1 VVLAVR
7 GQGDPSTLSRAIQS
21 SLLGIDPNLAF
32 PVVVS
37 SESLLER
44 GTGSQ
49 RLSARVAGALG
60 LLALL
65 LSAIGVY
72 GVVAFAVSSRT
83 REIGLRMAMGATR
96 GEVLQQVLRD
106 GVKLAVPGLFIGGL
120 FAMALAM
127 AFQAQFFGLSPVDP
141 VSFGGAIGVLFLVV
155 LLASVAPARKASGI
169 DPMRALRM
177 E

>member
-1 VVLAVR
+1 
-7 GQGDPSTLSRAIQS
+7 
-21 SLLGIDPNLAF
+21 
-32 PVVVS
+32 
-37 SESLLER
+37 
-44 GTGSQ
+44 
-49 RLSARVAGALG
+49 
-60 LLALL
+60 L
-65 LSAIGVY
+65 LSAIGIY

-120 FAMALAM
+120 LAMGVAM